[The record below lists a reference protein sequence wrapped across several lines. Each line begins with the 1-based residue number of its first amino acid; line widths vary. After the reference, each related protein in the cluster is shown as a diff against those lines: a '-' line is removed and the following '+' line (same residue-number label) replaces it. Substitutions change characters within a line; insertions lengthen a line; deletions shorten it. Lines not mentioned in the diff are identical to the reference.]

1 MRLLS
6 DIYKDCKQPEICAS
20 IIEGYCRL
28 VLSGNDVSTDI
39 TSRLILIFF
48 NPATDTQIQQ
58 ILGVF
63 FESLIKRRQQECLQP
78 ALLPALW
85 AVIEAPVD
93 SPLLEVN
100 PETILM
106 LVIKSTLPAACSP
119 GKLTLI
125 ITVINN
131 TYLFSLHRIE
141 YTQYNSPDLHDN
153 IV

>member
-6 DIYKDCKQPEICAS
+6 DIYRDCKQPEICGS

-28 VLSGNDVSTDI
+28 ILSGNDVSTDI

-48 NPATDTQIQQ
+48 NPATNTEIQQ

-63 FESLIKRRQQECLQP
+63 FETLIKRRQQECLQP

-85 AVIEAPVD
+85 AVFEAPVD

-100 PETILM
+100 PETILV

-119 GKLTLI
+119 GKLTFI
-125 ITVINN
+125 MTVINN
-131 TYLFSLHRIE
+131 TYLLSLHRIE
-141 YTQYNSPDLHDN
+141 YTQYNCPNLHDN
-153 IV
+153 NV